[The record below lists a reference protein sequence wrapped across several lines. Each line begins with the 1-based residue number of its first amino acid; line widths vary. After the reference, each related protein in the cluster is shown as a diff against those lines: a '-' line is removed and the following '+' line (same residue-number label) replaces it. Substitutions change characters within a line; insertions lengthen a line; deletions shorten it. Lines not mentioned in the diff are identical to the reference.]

1 MKKKLKGFEKNSEKY
16 KINKQVTYESKMMS
30 MQKVNSEIMKMMKS
44 VVEVCA
50 SKYNF
55 DAEEGYRMICSCEGL
70 EVKSSSKRSK
80 KISQKPVKSAFP
92 LPYNGEMNGECCMGI
107 RLNSGLYTQCPSI
120 RPESAAYCGSCD
132 KQAASNEHGLPDYG
146 NIQTRLSK
154 YTKDEEFVDPSGKK
168 PVAYTKVMKK
178 FKVTEE
184 QVREEASKHNMVLDP
199 RHFVEVEKKSGRP
212 ASKVEKEPKELKA
225 KGRPKKSKKVLEL
238 AGEEEDLFAS
248 LVMSSLVPSA
258 ANKVDDV
265 IEETVTSEAE
275 SEVDSDLNE
284 VINSSLGD
292 VDVISVAA
300 KPSKASKPKV
310 SAEEKKLEAEQ
321 KKLALAEQK
330 AAEKLALAEQKKA
343 EALAQQNQKLALAE
357 QKAAEKLA
365 LAEQKKAE
373 ALAQQNQKLALAEQK
388 KAEKQAL
395 AEQKKKP
402 LSEAKKEKKVKND
415 NDDDRPTPTFVAPP
429 DDADVVKKIMFEGKK
444 YLKSKNTGIIYNMEQ
459 DVIGKWNEEKNR
471 IDFDETGE
479 ESEEE
484 YDEDN

>member
-16 KINKQVTYESKMMS
+16 KINKQVTYESKMMQ

-50 SKYNF
+50 SKFNF
-55 DAEEGYRMICSCEGL
+55 DAEEGYRMICNCEGL

-80 KISQKPVKSAFP
+80 KISPKAVKSAFP
-92 LPYNGEMNGECCMGI
+92 LPYNGELNGECCMGI

-132 KQAASNEHGLPDYG
+132 KQAIKNEHGLPDYG

-184 QVREEASKHNMVLDP
+184 QVREEAAKHNMVLDP

-212 ASKVEKEPKELKA
+212 AKEPKEPKEMKA

-248 LVMSSLVPSA
+248 LVMS
-258 ANKVDDV
+258 ANKSQLLEKVDENEDD
-265 IEETVTSEAE
+265 IEETVT

-292 VDVISVAA
+292 VDVVVEAM
-300 KPSKASKPKV
+300 PSKASKPKAEKKPKV

-321 KKLALAEQK
+321 KKLALAQQK

-343 EALAQQNQKLALAE
+343 EALAQQNQKKAEAE
-357 QKAAEKLA
+357 QK
-365 LAEQKKAE
+365 
-373 ALAQQNQKLALAEQK
+373 KLALAEQK

-402 LSEAKKEKKVKND
+402 ASEKKVALAEQKKKVKND

>member
-1 MKKKLKGFEKNSEKY
+1 
-16 KINKQVTYESKMMS
+16 MS
-30 MQKVNSEIMKMMKS
+30 MQKMNLEVMKMMKS

-55 DAEEGYRMICSCEGL
+55 DAEEGYRMICNCEGL

-80 KISQKPVKSAFP
+80 KISSKAVKSAFP
-92 LPYNGEMNGECCMGI
+92 LPYNGELNGECCMGI

-120 RPESAAYCGSCD
+120 RLEGGAYCGSCN
-132 KQAASNEHGLPDYG
+132 KQATKNEHGLPDYG
-146 NIQTRLSK
+146 SIQTRSSK

-184 QVREEASKHNMVLDP
+184 QVREEAAKHNMTLDP
-199 RHFVEVEKKSGRP
+199 RHFVEAVKKSGRP

-265 IEETVTSEAE
+265 IEETVTSE
-275 SEVDSDLNE
+275 SEVDD
-284 VINSSLGD
+284 NSSLGD
-292 VDVISVAA
+292 VDVIVDA
-300 KPSKASKPKV
+300 KPSKASKASKASKPKV
-310 SAEEKKLEAEQ
+310 SAEEKAALAEQ
-321 KKLALAEQK
+321 KKQALAEQK

-343 EALAQQNQKLALAE
+343 EAE

-373 ALAQQNQKLALAEQK
+373 KLALAEQK
-388 KAEKQAL
+388 K
-395 AEQKKKP
+395 KP
-402 LSEAKKEKKVKND
+402 VAEKKVATKKTKV
-415 NDDDRPTPTFVAPP
+415 DDTPAFVETPVEE
-429 DDADVVKKIMFEGKK
+429 ADVVKKIMFEGKK
-444 YLKSKNTGIIYNMEQ
+444 YLKSKNTGIIYNMDQ

-484 YDEDN
+484 YDEDV

>member
-1 MKKKLKGFEKNSEKY
+1 
-16 KINKQVTYESKMMS
+16 MS
-30 MQKVNSEIMKMMKS
+30 MSKVNLEIVKMMKS

-55 DAEEGYRMICSCEGL
+55 DAEEGYRMICESEGL
-70 EVKSSSKRSK
+70 EVKSRSK
-80 KISQKPVKSAFP
+80 KISSKPVKSAFP
-92 LPYNGEMNGECCMGI
+92 LPYNGEVNGECCLGI

-120 RPESAAYCGSCD
+120 RPEGGAYCGPCN
-132 KQAASNEHGLPDYG
+132 KQATKNEHGLPDYG
-146 NIQTRLSK
+146 SIQTRSSK
-154 YTKDEEFVDPSGKK
+154 YFKDEEFVDPSGKK

-184 QVREEASKHNMVLDP
+184 QVREEAAKHNMVLDP

-212 ASKVEKEPKELKA
+212 ASKVLSEAKKEPKELKA

-248 LVMSSLVPSA
+248 LVMSSSA
-258 ANKVDDV
+258 IKSQLLEKVDEN
-265 IEETVTSEAE
+265 EEEIVVSVVESEA
-275 SEVDSDLNE
+275 DSDDNL
-284 VINSSLGD
+284 SLGD
-292 VDVISVAA
+292 VDIILKA
-300 KPSKASKPKV
+300 KASKASKPKV
-310 SAEEKKLEAEQ
+310 SAEEKAALAEQKKLALAEQKKVEAEQKKQALAEQKAALAEQKKQEALAQQNQ

-330 AAEKLALAEQKKA
+330 AAEKQ
-343 EALAQQNQKLALAE
+343 ALAE
-357 QKAAEKLA
+357 QKAA
-365 LAEQKKAE
+365 LAELKK
-373 ALAQQNQKLALAEQK
+373 L
-388 KAEKQAL
+388 AL

-415 NDDDRPTPTFVAPP
+415 DDADRPTPTFVAPA

-471 IDFDETGE
+471 IDFDVQDE
-479 ESEEE
+479 ESEDE
-484 YDEDN
+484 YDDN